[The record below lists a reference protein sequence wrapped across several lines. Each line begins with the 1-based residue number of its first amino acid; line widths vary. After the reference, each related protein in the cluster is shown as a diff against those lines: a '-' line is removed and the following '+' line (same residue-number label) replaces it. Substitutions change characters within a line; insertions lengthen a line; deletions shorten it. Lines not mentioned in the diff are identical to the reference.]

1 MSKDFYQM
9 NNLRKILASNSKI
22 TSLLNLVRMI
32 LEKFKNHPSDVLVKS
47 SELGFLKEEMEKI
60 HIQEIEDLLDG
71 IDNP

>member
-1 MSKDFYQM
+1 
-9 NNLRKILASNSKI
+9 
-22 TSLLNLVRMI
+22 MI